1 MFTPHQKL
9 LFKYL
14 CKVAESEVVCV
25 DILFKLIDFV
35 GLLSDLCIAFKNA
48 VGKIDMRRDITFISI
63 CNRAAGFF
71 ANEIN
76 NTDYRGLKVKTEI
89 LRNK

>member
-1 MFTPHQKL
+1 MAST
-9 LFKYL
+9 
-14 CKVAESEVVCV
+14 
-25 DILFKLIDFV
+25 IGV
-35 GLLSDLCIAFKNA
+35 GKNA

-63 CNRAAGFF
+63 SNRAAGFF